1 MQTNPTGER
10 LPSPHPIKACWV
22 SFDERRWV
30 SFDERQGQRLDTA
43 PVGQV
48 VARDEPDARA

>member
-1 MQTNPTGER
+1 VVAATPLQAPELMQTNPTGER

-30 SFDERQGQRLDTA
+30 SFDERQG
-43 PVGQV
+43 PV
-48 VARDEPDARA
+48 R